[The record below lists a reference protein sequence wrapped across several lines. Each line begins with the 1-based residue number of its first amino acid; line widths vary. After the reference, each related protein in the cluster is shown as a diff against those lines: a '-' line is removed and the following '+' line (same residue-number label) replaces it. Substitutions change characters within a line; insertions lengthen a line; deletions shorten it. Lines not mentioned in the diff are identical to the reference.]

1 MSGAFHTP
9 LMQPAGNAFN
19 AQLSAAQG
27 SFKPTAG
34 TKLYSNVTGEPA
46 YASGGAASVDV
57 LGKHMT
63 SSVQWI
69 KQVRSMHRDGA
80 RVFVEFGPRSTL
92 TKLVGQILPAANDLC
107 IVAVNPSKDKS
118 ADLQLREAA
127 AQLAVFGVPLADFDP
142 WAVPN
147 PFKLGR
153 PGVAKKAPS
162 RVPPMR
168 LKASTFVAPR
178 TKKAL
183 EAVMNDGYKVSG
195 TVVASVGPTDAEL
208 KTATREVDAAK
219 AEAVAA
225 KREAAAATTKLAEAE
240 RALRMAQSSSGGSAP
255 QPAAGARPAP
265 PVASPRPNGGASARE
280 SDAAARDALAAT
292 DEVSLTYASTEALA
306 PPAALALAFASNR
319 PLLLVDDGTP
329 FTPQLATQLLAQ
341 KGCRVVV
348 LSFSAGKP
356 LFAPL
361 PAAAARVELADRS
374 EKTLEA
380 AIARVVKEHGAPA
393 GFVYTHSE
401 QDART
406 ADEHTQLRWALMAA
420 KHLKTHLQTPPPAST
435 EGVGRCLFLAIARM
449 GNEGR
454 LGVENAGTGG
464 FAAASDPLPGVLQAQ
479 RGAAFGLCKALGL
492 EWHHVFCRGID
503 LAESLAAPAAAAAVV
518 REITCADLTLREVG
532 YDSRGQRYTTRAR
545 ELLETQGSDA
555 TGRSEFNKNDVL
567 LVTGGARGITPLCI
581 AALAGRIGG
590 GTFLLVGRSALGTEP
605 AWAAGAADAGEKGSP
620 LEKAALAHLKAEF
633 AAGRGAKP
641 SPRLLNDAVGKV
653 RGIRDVNESMA
664 LIQKRGGR
672 AIYLTCDAGDAEKV
686 RGAVRAAKQQ
696 HGLTITGIWHAAGV
710 LKDKSV
716 ENKTEADFDAVYG
729 VKITGLT
736 NLLSALSAQERAALR
751 HLIVFS
757 SLAGFHGNA
766 GQTDYAM
773 ANDALS
779 KMTHRFGAL
788 HRGCSARALCF
799 GPWDG
804 GMVTPELKAHFKSQ
818 GVQIIPRTEG
828 AEQVAA
834 LLTMAS
840 RERSQVLVGNW
851 GMPAV
856 TPLEA
861 EQLVSATFSAPGA
874 SGFNGFLRS
883 HVIQGKAVL
892 PMTVAVAHMASTVL
906 KAHPGFHMAAVE
918 EAKLFGGVTLG
929 EDADVVIKMRRD
941 APADSAGKLAV
952 KCQILRKAGGRL
964 QPVRRHPTR
973 AIPPASALARQ
984 PSRTSQHA
992 PACVRQHACASQR
1005 ARSRATA
1012 AAVSSSPPPRP
1023 PAAHSLSHASSTLAG
1038 VRLHGRA
1045 LVQAADAAEGPR
1057 PRGWRQEAHGSA
1069 DVQW

>member
-1 MSGAFHTP
+1 
-9 LMQPAGNAFN
+9 
-19 AQLSAAQG
+19 
-27 SFKPTAG
+27 
-34 TKLYSNVTGEPA
+34 
-46 YASGGAASVDV
+46 
-57 LGKHMT
+57 
-63 SSVQWI
+63 
-69 KQVRSMHRDGA
+69 MHRDGA

-195 TVVASVGPTDAEL
+195 KVVASVGPTDAEL
-208 KTATREVDAAK
+208 KTAKREVDAAK
-219 AEAVAA
+219 SEAAAA

-255 QPAAGARPAP
+255 QPAAGARPAA
-265 PVASPRPNGGASARE
+265 PVAAPRPNGGASALG

-292 DEVSLTYASTEALA
+292 DEVSLTYASTEAIA
-306 PPAALALAFASNR
+306 PPAAIALAFAPNR

-329 FTPQLATQLLAQ
+329 FTPQLATQLLAL

-361 PAAAARVELADRS
+361 PAAAARVEVADRA
-374 EKTLEA
+374 EKTLDA

-420 KHLKTHLQTPPPAST
+420 KHLKAHLQTPPPAST

-464 FAAASDPLPGVLQAQ
+464 FAASSDPLPGVLQAQ

-545 ELLETQGSDA
+545 ELLDVQGDA
-555 TGRSEFNKNDVL
+555 TGRSEMTKNDVL

-581 AALAGRIGG
+581 AALAGRVGG
-590 GTFLLVGRSALGTEP
+590 GTYLLVGRSALGTEP
-605 AWAAGAADAGEKGSP
+605 TWAAGVTDAGKP
-620 LEKAALAHLKAEF
+620 LEKAALAYLKAEF

-641 SPRLLNDAVGKV
+641 TPRLLNDAAGKV

-686 RGAVRAAKQQ
+686 RAAVRAAKQQ
-696 HGLTITGIWHAAGV
+696 HGLTITGIMHAAGV
-710 LKDKSV
+710 VKDKMV
-716 ENKTEADFDAVYG
+716 ENKSEADFDAVFG
-729 VKITGLT
+729 VKVTGLT

-751 HLIVFS
+751 HLVVFS

-788 HRGCSARALCF
+788 HRGCSVRALCF

-818 GVQIIPRTEG
+818 GVQIIPRAEG

-834 LLTMAS
+834 LLTMPS

-918 EAKLFGGVTLG
+918 EAKLFGGVTLS

-964 QPVRRHPTR
+964 QPVRRHPT
-973 AIPPASALARQ
+973 A
-984 PSRTSQHA
+984 PSH
-992 PACVRQHACASQR
+992 
-1005 ARSRATA
+1005 
-1012 AAVSSSPPPRP
+1012 PR
-1023 PAAHSLSHASSTLAG
+1023 
-1038 VRLHGRA
+1038 
-1045 LVQAADAAEGPR
+1045 
-1057 PRGWRQEAHGSA
+1057 
-1069 DVQW
+1069 